1 MKVVIQRVLDATV
14 RVAGTPRARI
24 GRGLLVYLGV
34 AREDSPRDAEK
45 LAEKITHLRIF
56 ADQEGKM
63 NRSIR
68 DLPPTSSDPPAILV
82 VSQFTLLADTRKGR
96 RPYYGDAAPPD
107 QARALYEHFIGYI
120 RNQGLPCQTGV
131 FQAHMELR
139 YTNDGPVT
147 IIIDS
152 RELQDFVD

>member
-1 MKVVIQRVLDATV
+1 VKAVIQRVLDAGV
-14 RVAGTPRARI
+14 QVAGIPRARVS
-24 GRGLLVYLGV
+24 RGLLVYLGV
-34 AREDSPRDAEK
+34 ARDDGPGDAEK
-45 LAEKITHLRIF
+45 LAEKITNLRIF

-63 NRSIR
+63 NWSIR
-68 DLPPTSSDPPAILV
+68 DLPPLPEAPAILV
-82 VSQFTLLADTRKGR
+82 VSQFTLLADTRRGR

-107 QARALYEHFIGYI
+107 QARTLYEHFIASV

-147 IIIDS
+147 IIMDS
-152 RELQDFVD
+152 RG